1 MRNNKVHVIEVVEAA
16 CFPKNEEQ
24 DDRPSE
30 EQDKKGTETN
40 AEVTDEN
47 QGTVGLE
54 HQ

>member
-16 CFPKNEEQ
+16 SFPKN
-24 DDRPSE
+24 E